1 MDIIF
6 RKIRSQKGSSI
17 FLGVVFALFLMLA
30 LTRMWAA
37 ILLRFSTNAYGTPT
51 VSTIAA
57 ISASADDE
65 IVLPG
70 TILAWHEAPVYAR
83 VKGYIKQWRVDIGDK
98 VKKGDLLAVI
108 DAPEL
113 DAQLRQAE
121 ADLKVAIANYELAQV
136 TAKRWINL
144 VKTDSV
150 SKQETDEKID
160 SEKALKAVVL
170 SEQANRDRLR
180 ELVGFERII
189 APFSGI
195 ISSRLTDIGA
205 LINSGSNPAEAK
217 PLFRIASHNPLRLY
231 VKVPENYASR
241 IKEHLEVQLAVAE
254 HPGLLFPA
262 KLFQTAEAI
271 DLKTRTLLT
280 QFTVQNKEKKLLPGG
295 YTQVHIKL
303 QTSSQAVQL
312 PVNTLLF
319 RAQGLQV
326 ATLDKTNHV
335 VLKSIT
341 IGRDFGETVEIDFG
355 VKPGEAI
362 IVNPSDGIYN
372 GQKVQLA
379 KETSSHE

>member
-6 RKIRSQKGSSI
+6 RKIRSQKGSAI
-17 FLGVVFALFLMLA
+17 FIGVVLAFFLMLA
-30 LTRMWAA
+30 LTRIWAA
-37 ILLRFSTNAYGTPT
+37 ILLRLSTNAYGTP
-51 VSTIAA
+51 VVNTIAA
-57 ISASADDE
+57 ISASVDDE

-70 TILAWHEAPVYAR
+70 TIWAWHEAPVYAR

-160 SEKALKAVVL
+160 SEKALKAVVS

-180 ELVGFERII
+180 ELVSFERII

-205 LINSGSNPAEAK
+205 LINIGSNPAEAK
-217 PLFRIASHNPLRLY
+217 PLFRIASHDPLRLY

-271 DLKTRTLLT
+271 DLQTRTLLA
-280 QFTVQNKEKKLLPGG
+280 QFTVQNKENKLLPGA

-303 QTSSQAVQL
+303 QTPSQSVQI

-355 VKPGEAI
+355 VKPGESI
-362 IVNPSDGIYN
+362 IINPSDGIYN
-372 GQKVQLA
+372 GQEVQLA
-379 KETSSHE
+379 KKTSSHE